1 MGRRLRVFIFFSL
14 SLAGCGQGSQSTVA
28 DTSAAGAKPEFLK
41 YWQAPGSTDQE
52 AWIEEPLPPGFQVT
66 IAPLEGPVFA
76 DASGRTLY
84 SWPLEDQRNG
94 QAGDREGLPSSCT
107 DEVLTVS
114 AGLMSPYP
122 PGLELPD
129 LDRRKSCT
137 EVWPPVLA
145 PDDAKPVGKWSIIDR
160 LDGAGQWAYEGQP
173 LYTSILDQRPGDA
186 WGGTKMEI
194 SRDAGV
200 PRDPVGPRPLIPPAF
215 NVVQSTTGR
224 LVVTREQFSV
234 YTWDGDEPGK
244 SNCHDECLDDWTPV
258 PAPENVIERGG
269 WTTIERSTGINQWAF
284 RGKPL
289 YTYNDDPDE
298 RSFMGADVPGWHNV
312 YTQREPFPPDE
323 FTVQDSDFGGQ
334 ALADSNGKTVY
345 VYNCIE
351 DTFAQLSCNHP
362 GATQAYR
369 MAICGKG
376 DPELCRKTFPYVPAA
391 ADASAASSLWTVMPI
406 DPDTGYIADPGQ
418 EDAMNVWAYRGSPVY
433 THAGD
438 KAPGEANGHG
448 YGEFSGT
455 RNGYHAF
462 VLRDIFMN
470 YEFRRP

>member
-1 MGRRLRVFIFFSL
+1 MLPVL
-14 SLAGCGQGSQSTVA
+14 STFAACGQGGTGLDSPGAEATDA
-28 DTSAAGAKPEFLK
+28 TSKPEFLK
-41 YWQAPGSTDQE
+41 YWQSPDSTDHE

-76 DASGRTLY
+76 NARGQTLY

-94 QAGDREGLPSSCT
+94 QAGDREGFPSSCT

-122 PGLELPD
+122 PDLELPD

-137 EVWPPVLA
+137 ETWPPVLA
-145 PDDAKPVGKWSIIDR
+145 GENAEPAGKWSIINR
-160 LDGAGQWAYEGQP
+160 LDGTGQWAYEGQP

-186 WGGTKMEI
+186 WGGTKLGI

-200 PRDPVGPRPLIPPAF
+200 PRDPAGPRPLIPPAF

-224 LVVTREQFSV
+224 LVVTRELFSV

-244 SNCHDECLDDWTPV
+244 SNCHDECLNDWTPV
-258 PAPENVIERGG
+258 PAPENVIERGS

-289 YTYNDDPDE
+289 YTYNHDPDE
-298 RSFMGADVPGWHNV
+298 RSFMGADVPGWRNV
-312 YTQREPFPPDE
+312 YTQREPFPPEE
-323 FTVQDSDFGGQ
+323 FTVQDGDFGGQ
-334 ALADSNGKTVY
+334 VLADADGKTIY

-351 DTFAQLSCNHP
+351 DTFAQLSCNTP
-362 GATQAYR
+362 GTTQAYR
-369 MAICGKG
+369 LAICGNG
-376 DPELCRKTFPYVPAA
+376 DPEHCRKTFPYVPAP
-391 ADASAASSLWTVMPI
+391 ADATAASSLWTVMSI
-406 DPDTGYIADPGQ
+406 DPDTGYIAEAGQ
-418 EDAMNVWAYRGSPVY
+418 ESAMSVWAYRGSPVY

-438 KAPGEANGHG
+438 KGPGEANGHG

-462 VLRDIFMN
+462 VLRDIFLD